1 MGNSISLRML
11 SPFSSF
17 MFTSTGTGTSLEE
30 SIRTAECGKV
40 QLRARGLPGHPP
52 RQACYNQHDPPPPF
66 LGLWLKLKAGL
77 CIRVGIGTIR
87 SPGAFILSFKLA
99 LEQPHS
105 TFSQAGVTH

>member
-1 MGNSISLRML
+1 ML
-11 SPFSSF
+11 
-17 MFTSTGTGTSLEE
+17 TSTGTSLEE
-30 SIRTAECGKV
+30 SIRTAECDKV

-66 LGLWLKLKAGL
+66 PGLWLKLKAGL